1 MPSSISLYNRLND
14 LASSNKKFV
23 YSLVGGATDKAS
35 TKVGALYLLVSLHTT
50 DEMSK
55 ILLNGSN

>member
-1 MPSSISLYNRLND
+1 MSSSISLYNRLND

-35 TKVGALYLLVSLHTT
+35 TKVGAFIFFE
-50 DEMSK
+50 DK
-55 ILLNGSN
+55 IQGD

>member
-1 MPSSISLYNRLND
+1 MSSSISLYNRLND

-35 TKVGALYLLVSLHTT
+35 TKAGAF
-50 DEMSK
+50 
-55 ILLNGSN
+55 IF